1 MVAMVVETEKPVN
14 RKKRGGN
21 KLHKHDIHLG
31 MFCNLRIKA
40 TVKKPDKT
48 LTPRHKKYRSDLK
61 VSLKQ
66 ISFKSHPTV
75 KVSKP

>member
-48 LTPRHKKYRSDLK
+48 L
-61 VSLKQ
+61 
-66 ISFKSHPTV
+66 
-75 KVSKP
+75 